1 MYSICHL
8 RYILVAIL
16 LFKSYFMKVIDFKGI
31 VRATSPQIDVEGN
44 CEEIIN
50 MRQEQGAWRV
60 VGKKKLILQDVTY
73 EQVFVHQY
81 SDFENYIGVKDGKV
95 IWFASLEN
103 GKVVQKNKEI
113 CKVTGKVVLKQ
124 INNVLLIRDDITIA
138 KSVFFEGNYE
148 KITKKLPD
156 IANLKLS
163 YEKRPGKLN
172 DYTKIDYNTDSA
184 EETKRAKEIIA
195 GLINKAKEESDG
207 YTEGRVFVCTTYE
220 LFDGTETKPSAPLCV
235 ELGKFVKGII
245 RCKTR
250 SSSSEPGNHRFTAE
264 VRVKD
269 LDLQKLFLEYRGS
282 DEEVYKDIV
291 KSVNFYAT
299 PAYSYYDLDN
309 INPGYALLEDEP
321 IEQTNDTVPE
331 KKLKK
336 NELEK
341 MLFYKVG
348 SADFFDGGSVEVDF
362 DALTTNDTLPVDTSG
377 WVDTT
382 GDMYVYN
389 NRLHL
394 FNVKRSFVD
403 SIFMGNAYS
412 MYGQTNGDPME
423 MCAFVTIKAGMT
435 RQVLRYDFEG
445 ICTGGTTIHFPKVVC
460 FPDSRAEE
468 IVFYDRNFACTPFKV
483 KLHPS
488 ATCNMAFGVLDN
500 QDVDMNWSAQSAQ
513 LPRTENGFADPL
525 NLIVSEANNPYY
537 FPPQQS
543 YLMPGEV
550 INLALST
557 EQISTS
563 QIGMYPLY
571 VFTSQGIYALQ
582 VGDGNILYSNTIP
595 ISAEV
600 AVRGSNVLQTKYGIV
615 FVTDSGLKMISARE
629 IIDLSEPLLGD
640 PDNRMRYREELNIMI
655 NDPRTLYLKESLSQL
670 PFVEYIRG
678 AVFGYDIARDE
689 ILVSNPEYKYTYV
702 YSFKNRNW
710 YKTTEVFEGF
720 DRHLGMVRYKTP
732 GTYAIGSVTVEP
744 YGVKLPEGTKMELTV
759 GEDKYIYRPSKGM
772 ESGAVVYM
780 IEDWLKKMGY
790 QTIHTKTT
798 EFVIAKKPGMK
809 GNKVEMSVT
818 YDGPLR
824 ITVTPFAG
832 GTDPVE
838 VKGIC
843 DIRSEERVDGLPVFI
858 QSRPVMLGSTGFKKI
873 CHGAL
878 RGELSPIE
886 NRFFMC
892 GIFASNDLINWK
904 CVTGSQNAHPAAS
917 AALFRTGQSY
927 RYFTIVCAGV
937 VYSNHT
943 IAFMEL
949 EEENVW
955 DNRLR

>member
-1 MYSICHL
+1 
-8 RYILVAIL
+8 
-16 LFKSYFMKVIDFKGI
+16 MKVIDFKGI

-103 GKVVQKNKEI
+103 GKVVQKHKEI

-124 INNVLLIRDDITIA
+124 INNVLLIRDDITIV
-138 KSVFFEGNYE
+138 KSIFGENGYE
-148 KITKKLPD
+148 AVINELPD
-156 IANLKLS
+156 IATVKISFDTFTTN
-163 YEKRPGKLN
+163 PTN
-172 DYTKIDYNTDSA
+172 PYTKLTYDRSKS
-184 EETKRAKEIIA
+184 EEVQKAKEVIA
-195 GLINKAKEESDG
+195 GLINKEKSDTH
-207 YTEGRVFVCTTYE
+207 YAEGRVLMCTTYQ
-220 LFDGTETKPSAPLCV
+220 LFDGTETKPSAPQCI
-235 ELGKFVKGII
+235 ELGKFIKGVV
-245 RCKTR
+245 R
-250 SSSSEPGNHRFTAE
+250 SKVSIGNNATVSAE
-264 VRVKD
+264 IKVAD
-269 LDLQKLFLEYRGS
+269 LKLQKLSIKHLADPRS
-282 DEEVYKDIV
+282 LYKDIV
-291 KSVNFYAT
+291 KKVNVYIT
-299 PAYSYYDLDN
+299 PAYSFYDMNN
-309 INPGYALLEDEP
+309 INPDFIIPEA
-321 IEQTNDTVPE
+321 IEAGDTNDAVKE
-331 KKLKK
+331 KELTK
-336 NELEK
+336 NEIEK
-341 MLFYKVG
+341 MLLYKVA
-348 SADFFDGGSVEVDF
+348 SFNFDETDAVDVDF
-362 DALTTNDTLPVDTSG
+362 GALTTNDTLPVDTSG
-377 WVDTT
+377 WMNIT

-394 FNVKRSFVD
+394 YNVKRSFVESALLGD
-403 SIFMGNAYS
+403 AYS